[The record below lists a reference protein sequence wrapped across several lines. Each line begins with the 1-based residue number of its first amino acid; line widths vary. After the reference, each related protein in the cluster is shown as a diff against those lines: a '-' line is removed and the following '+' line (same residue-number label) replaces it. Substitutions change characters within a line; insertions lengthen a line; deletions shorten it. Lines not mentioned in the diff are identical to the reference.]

1 MKDISNTWKLRYLD
15 LAKQIST
22 WSKDPS
28 TKVGCV
34 AIGNE
39 GQVVSQGYNGFP
51 RNVLDS
57 DERYLVKRKLFSH
70 FSGICLYFFI

>member
-15 LAKQIST
+15 LAKQISS

-39 GQVVSQGYNGFP
+39 GQVLSQGYNGFP

-57 DERYLVKRKLFSH
+57 E
-70 FSGICLYFFI
+70 